1 MKPGFVYLWYDKKR
15 KKFYL
20 GSHSGLPNDG
30 YTGSNH
36 RFQSAQKNR
45 PETFKRRILEFYDNI
60 TSKELLKKEQNWL
73 NLIQPNE
80 LTIKYYNEKKLAT
93 GGNIV
98 SFLSEEKRKEHS
110 VKSGLASKKYWNNIT
125 PEEYNLRKKNA
136 FGGNNF
142 DRDYLIQRN
151 KSLCSKTAIV
161 KYPNGSEE
169 MIKNISEFCNLNNLN
184 YQNFKTV
191 LRGKR
196 KSCNGFTGK
205 YL

>member
-20 GSHSGLPNDG
+20 GSHSGLSNDG

-45 PETFKRRILEFYDNI
+45 PETFKRKILEYYDNI
-60 TSKELLKKEQNWL
+60 APKELLKREQNWL
-73 NLIQPNE
+73 NLIHPSE
-80 LTIKYYNEKKLAT
+80 LTVKYYNEKKLAT

-98 SFLSEEKRKEHS
+98 SFLSEEKKKEHS
-110 VKSGLASKKYWNNIT
+110 LKSGLASKKYWNNIT
-125 PEEYNLRKKNA
+125 PEEYELRKKNA

-142 DRDYLIQRN
+142 NRNYLIQRN
-151 KSLCSKTAIV
+151 KLLCSKTAIV
-161 KYPNGSEE
+161 KHPNGSQE
-169 MIKNISEFCNLNNLN
+169 MIKNIAEFCNLNNLN

-196 KSCNGFTGK
+196 KSCSGFTGK